1 LKQPN
6 RRVDTLDKILS
17 KQDFLVEGV
26 FTVADVA
33 IASYFLYVLQFFPG
47 IDLSRWPNVV
57 KYLQVCV
64 SRSAYGQAFGGN
76 VQAYL
81 EQALKDMTQDEPK
94 KLFGM
99 F

>member
-1 LKQPN
+1 M
-6 RRVDTLDKILS
+6 DALDKILS

-57 KYLQVCV
+57 KYLKVCV
-64 SRSAYGQAFGGN
+64 ARSAYGEAFGGN
-76 VQAYL
+76 VQSYL
-81 EQALKDMTQDEPK
+81 EQALRDMTQDEPK